1 MNGANDARGGEL
13 GGGRPPPRAALAPT
27 TTSRRPYAGHHIA
40 PPLCKSLKKTVTEVI
55 HIVPADGE
63 GEESSWYLEA
73 GKVGECSWPLL
84 LTRQIKV
91 VVLPLLQ
98 IEVGLQ
104 LLHLKAMKICKMSSE
119 RNC

>member
-1 MNGANDARGGEL
+1 MAPGEANSAVAGHHL
-13 GGGRPPPRAALAPT
+13 ALPLHQPPPHAAPT
-27 TTSRRPYAGHHIA
+27 PVTTSR
-40 PPLCKSLKKTVTEVI
+40 LQETVTEVI
-55 HIVPADGE
+55 HIVPAGGE

-84 LTRQIKV
+84 PTRQIKV